1 MSLPHIHGQALPAGD
16 SPERAAAKETLWR
29 LSAAAFSHPN
39 PELQEAFASGR
50 FHQAFQEA
58 WWALTRQA
66 WPESPASPDFATL
79 EAGYIIAFLH
89 GRKGK
94 PLASLLAGE
103 YEALLAGH
111 TRPVFML
118 NVTAFY
124 RHFGLQAATQD
135 EGHHDEPDHLA
146 SMLEFLAVLSH
157 LEARALARDQDA
169 SPYRRAQRDFLR
181 RHLLGLLQAIRER
194 LREQDGLA
202 DLDPTLRQLV
212 LDLPDF
218 AERLAT
224 ELEARV
230 GRYRDPDAEAGSG
243 RLAGQARPDA
253 RTDTGRV
260 VDQDLWG

>member
-1 MSLPHIHGQALPAGD
+1 MSLPHTHGQTLPGGD

-50 FHQAFQEA
+50 FHQAFNEA
-58 WWALTRQA
+58 WWAVTGQV
-66 WPESPASPDFATL
+66 WPRSPASPDFSSL

-103 YEALLAGH
+103 YESLLAGH

-124 RHFGLQAATQD
+124 SHFGLQAATQD

-146 SMLEFLAVLSH
+146 SMLEFVSVLAH
-157 LEARALARDQDA
+157 MEARALTRSQDA
-169 SPYRRAQRDFLR
+169 APYRRAQRDFLR

-194 LREQDGLA
+194 LRDQDGLD

-218 AERLAT
+218 GERLVT

-230 GRYRDPDAEAGSG
+230 GRYHDPDARSGSSDVAGEARSDS
-243 RLAGQARPDA
+243 R
-253 RTDTGRV
+253 RV
-260 VDQDLWG
+260 VDQNLWG